1 MNLKQ
6 EIKKSVLTTQ
16 TINMSKLY
24 CVNLINVIF
33 RWIIRFTKISLSIC
47 VLFYSHSNL
56 KCCYQEP
63 RLVSH
68 GKNIQIYQS
77 QIYIAYPLKVGGNY
91 SETGSCTRSVF
102 CYLVIS
108 RSPCL
113 TFSVSLNGW
122 VDVFFFFFLVIV
134 NSSTPSSGYIL
145 PALPVINSYTNLIT
159 LARVI
164 LHQQNQVIHKN
175 LYCCCYCV
183 VYTLP
188 SLSPLPPLFSNLDE
202 LEDREK

>member
-6 EIKKSVLTTQ
+6 KIKKSILTTQ

-122 VDVFFFFFLVIV
+122 VDVFFFFFSLLLLILLLLVLVIFYR
-134 NSSTPSSGYIL
+134 PFL
-145 PALPVINSYTNLIT
+145 
-159 LARVI
+159 
-164 LHQQNQVIHKN
+164 
-175 LYCCCYCV
+175 
-183 VYTLP
+183 
-188 SLSPLPPLFSNLDE
+188 
-202 LEDREK
+202 